1 MPLLRKQPFH
11 RQKIPEDLD
20 PEEEVFHCKITNE
33 IFRDYNAFFER
44 IILCNS
50 LVWSCAITGR
60 SGMTFQEAEECEE
73 KAKKNLATFQDS
85 LKKPLLFL
93 ATLTHRSRLNDL
105 NDDIFLFAKDRFFI
119 GETLDYVSGNQRNP
133 CKVIGVVPPR
143 EAKSKS
149 NGEVIVIEDSD
160 EDSNSTVSESKSQ
173 KKKKGGGIDPVKY
186 QYIVKIID
194 SSDIETVPAI
204 TLCRKRGLYSRDR
217 SKLFLKQHCAP
228 YDGLWKV
235 KEATVKK
242 LHLAAAKFE
251 DFFAGPLPE
260 FQVSAVKKKNN
271 AKRSLDVDEIDLD
284 LEEVP
289 AHSSKT
295 VRSNKG
301 QRIIAERQVAYS
313 HIPPSEDKVLMKEK
327 LKQQKI
333 DDKRKTLEEKE
344 AKKEEMRRQIE
355 VEKMRRKEVKDK
367 ERMKK
372 LEEKKRELELYKEW
386 SKPRDDLECDDLKEM
401 PEFVPVRTRVP
412 MELFGD
418 AVMILEFAHI
428 FKSIFDFK
436 QFFPKGFTWGMIE
449 SALVDHEP
457 DGPLCDLLQMLLC
470 ALFNL
475 QEEEA
480 DEYQELEKE
489 KDDSVKLNEEKDDDL
504 DEEQTTNEVIRS
516 ATIVAQFSQN
526 TLGMP
531 LRDTLLDQFTLSE
544 IVRIHLMSSGAKASN
559 KNARFRYQQRGGY
572 TCHDD
577 PGLELKLGD
586 PGLVKSLATKNVFD
600 LTPHEKAKVINTLI
614 QQILTFAMVRD
625 MIEESGEKLRIKK
638 YDLKQLQWA
647 EQRREREEQANRY
660 KKMMEEKAREQAR
673 RMQQLMAEQSGK
685 TTSSPEPEEKSSEQK
700 EVEKQKEH
708 ETDTRKKAEFAKK
721 EYEMLDEIMLL
732 QRMVSIYPIGRD
744 RLFRRYYFFSS
755 LNGLFIEDHELHVPA
770 AMLKPGVATAGAGS
784 KLKLLPELT
793 FQGENKE
800 NSKKSNGDDC
810 IVISDAE
817 SDVSEKKENVAKKEE
832 EMEVDG
838 GSESPPVLESEKPL
852 LGNKTQSQNPTW
864 AFIDTS
870 EHLEALIACLNTR
883 GFRECALRSA
893 LQELRSILD
902 HSLKDCPTDMLSLPE
917 DGGEEKARIQALAMT
932 RGISSKKAAQDAL
945 ILDKA
950 EVTMELNLRDAILDM
965 EDRIHVGALGTLK
978 VRNRSA
984 WRDAILHRHYDCQSD
999 DPLFMP
1005 PVKPHINGGHDVG
1018 GEISDVDFVARDLA
1032 KALVQIARG
1041 VEPRF
1046 MKDPLSK
1053 MTLRKRSHHL
1063 KIKRKRKMAK
1073 TQMVCSLVASLHKL
1087 KWSKVSRSL
1096 YERWEESLLS
1106 ATSLSQVYLHLAT
1119 LDKSII
1125 WAKST
1130 LETRCKLC
1138 RRKGDPEKML
1148 LCDGCDRGHH
1158 MYCLKPPMETV
1169 PVGDWFCSECRPKQ
1183 APRSPIRKGRR
1194 KTFMESEQE
1203 ESPDEAEEDEYEEEA
1218 DVTGQDDDDEEE
1230 LDDNDE
1236 SQDSDDRQFD
1246 EEDEV
1251 DDELKE
1257 NPDEDF
1263 CVGCKTPGMLICC
1276 DCCPRAYHLH
1286 CAKPPL
1292 KKVPKGK
1299 WMCQVCMGI
1308 DRTGKIKIG
1317 GGGRGGKIKGKGKST
1332 EKLKGKERRSG
1343 SSGKYTPNDNRLFS
1357 KKETPRASPVLGRPR
1372 KHPISLL
1379 GKETTKQAKTK
1390 KVKSLSR
1397 FSLDSLDDE
1406 NPMIR
1411 LMKPIMPS
1419 SKRANNQQQQLRT
1432 AEELINE
1439 LIKHEDAWPFLKPVD
1454 KKLVPD
1460 YYNVIKRP
1468 MDFGTIR
1475 NKIHAFTYQKP
1486 SEMLDDVR
1494 LIFNNCIEYNNRTSP
1509 EYKAYFRLCKYFDK
1523 RVKELSLLEDVPTP
1537 VKNNRGRVSV

>member
-1 MPLLRKQPFH
+1 MPLLRKQPFQ
-11 RQKIPEDLD
+11 RQKIPHDLD

-60 SGMTFQEAEECEE
+60 SGMTFQEAEECEQ
-73 KAKKNLATFQDS
+73 KAKRNLSTFQDS
-85 LKKPLLFL
+85 LKKPLLYL

-119 GETLDYVSGNQRNP
+119 GETLDYVGGSQRSP
-133 CKVIGVVPPR
+133 CKVTGVIPP
-143 EAKSKS
+143 KDVKQ
-149 NGEVIVIEDSD
+149 NGDIIVIDDSD
-160 EDSNSTVSESKSQ
+160 DDSNSTSGPKSQ
-173 KKKKGGGIDPVKY
+173 KKKKGSGIDPAKY
-186 QYIVKIID
+186 QYLIKLTET
-194 SSDIETVPAI
+194 SKMETVSAT

-217 SKLFLKQHCAP
+217 SKLFLKQHCGP
-228 YDGLWKV
+228 IDGLWKV
-235 KEATVKK
+235 KESTFKK
-242 LHLAAAKFE
+242 LNLGAATFE
-251 DFFAGPLPE
+251 DFFAGPPPE
-260 FQVSAVKKKNN
+260 FQVSSVKRKNN
-271 AKRSLDVDEIDLD
+271 VKRSFDDNELDFEDS
-284 LEEVP
+284 P
-289 AHSSKT
+289 TYSNKT
-295 VRSNKG
+295 LKNNKG
-301 QRIIAERQVAYS
+301 QKVSNEPQVEYVPLPVPEDRG
-313 HIPPSEDKVLMKEK
+313 HIKEK
-327 LKQQKI
+327 MKQQKL
-333 DDKRKTLEEKE
+333 DVKRKQIEEKE
-344 AKKEEMRRQIE
+344 AKKEELKRQIE
-355 VEKMRRKEVKDK
+355 AEKVRRKEEKEK

-372 LEEKKRELELYKEW
+372 LEEKRRELEMYKEW
-386 SKPRDDLECDDLKEM
+386 SRPRDDLECDDLKEM

-418 AVMILEFAHI
+418 AVMILEFSHI

-449 SALVDHEP
+449 SAIVDHEP

-480 DEYQELEKE
+480 DEYQELAKEKE
-489 KDDSVKLNEEKDDDL
+489 ENAKPNEDKDDDL
-504 DEEQTTNEVIRS
+504 DEELTTNEVIRS
-516 ATIVAQFSQN
+516 ATIMAQFSQN

-544 IVRIHLMSSGAKASN
+544 IVRIHLLSSGAKASN

-572 TCHDD
+572 TSHDD
-577 PGLELKLGD
+577 PGLELKLSD
-586 PGLVKSLATKNVFD
+586 PGLVKSLATTNVFD
-600 LTPHEKAKVINTLI
+600 LTPSEKVKIINTLI

-625 MIEESGEKLRIKK
+625 MIEENSEKLRLKK

-647 EQRREREEQANRY
+647 EQRREKEEQANRY
-660 KKMMEEKAREQAR
+660 KKMMEEKAKEQAR
-673 RMQQLMAEQSGK
+673 RMQQLVAEQSG
-685 TTSSPEPEEKSSEQK
+685 TAPENAMNSSDFEEKSFEQK
-700 EVEKQKEH
+700 EAEKQKEH
-708 ETDTRKKAEFAKK
+708 DMDMRKKAEFSKK
-721 EYEMLDEIMLL
+721 EFEMLDEIVNL
-732 QRMVSIYPIGRD
+732 QKMVSISPIGRD
-744 RLFRRYYFFSS
+744 RLFRRYYLFPS
-755 LNGLFIEDHELHVPA
+755 LSGLFIEDHELHVPA
-770 AMLKPGVATAGAGS
+770 CVLKPGAAGAGT
-784 KLKLLPELT
+784 K
-793 FQGENKE
+793 GENKE

-817 SDVSEKKENVAKKEE
+817 SDSSDVKEE
-832 EMEVDG
+832 DDSNRGNKSKNDTRMDT
-838 GSESPPVLESEKPL
+838 SEAPPVLESEDKPVPL
-852 LGNKTQSQNPTW
+852 QNPTW
-864 AFIDTS
+864 SFIDTP
-870 EHLEALIACLNTR
+870 EHLAALIACLNTR
-883 GFRECALRSA
+883 GFRECALRTA
-893 LQELRSILD
+893 LMELKSLLESI
-902 HSLKDCPTDMLSLPE
+902 LKDCPSDMLCLPE

-950 EVTMELNLRDAILDM
+950 ETTMELNLRDAILDM
-965 EDRIHVGALGTLK
+965 EDRIHVGGLGTLK
-978 VRNRSA
+978 IKNRTA
-984 WRDAILHRHYDCQSD
+984 WRDAILNRGYQCQTD

-1005 PVKPHINGGHDVG
+1005 SGKPHINGGEDVST
-1018 GEISDVDFVARDLA
+1018 ETQDVECVARDLA

-1046 MKDPLSK
+1046 MKDPLK
-1053 MTLRKRSHHL
+1053 EEET
-1063 KIKRKRKMAK
+1063 KRKKQSAQK
-1073 TQMVCSLVASLHKL
+1073 DKKKKDEEDHSDEESSG
-1087 KWSKVSRSL
+1087 SKSTRSL

-1119 LDKSII
+1119 LDKSIV

-1158 MYCLKPPMETV
+1158 MYCLKPPMEIV

-1183 APRSPIRKGRR
+1183 APRSPVRKGRR
-1194 KTFMESEQE
+1194 KTFLDS
-1203 ESPDEAEEDEYEEEA
+1203 EEDEPSQNEEENEYA
-1218 DVTGQDDDDEEE
+1218 DDTVTEQNDDDFEAEDDE
-1230 LDDNDE
+1230 D
-1236 SQDSDDRQFD
+1236 SQDSDDRLAED
-1246 EEDEV
+1246 DDDDDVDMELKDDPEEDV
-1251 DDELKE
+1251 
-1257 NPDEDF
+1257 

-1308 DRTGKIKIG
+1308 DRAGKIKIG
-1317 GGGRGGKIKGKGKST
+1317 SGGKGGKLKGKGKST
-1332 EKLKGKERRSG
+1332 DKVKTKDRKSG
-1343 SSGKYTPNDNRLFS
+1343 SSTKSTPTVGRPRKDSPRNSPILGRPP
-1357 KKETPRASPVLGRPR
+1357 KKNSLSSPVLGRPPK
-1372 KHPISLL
+1372 KHSLPL
-1379 GKETTKQAKTK
+1379 PDKQSPGETKPKRGRPK
-1390 KVKSLSR
+1390 SR
-1397 FSLDSLDDE
+1397 FSLDAADD
-1406 NPMIR
+1406 PDPIIR

-1419 SKRANNQQQQLRT
+1419 SKRANGQQQQLRA

-1439 LIKHEDAWPFLKPVD
+1439 LIKHEDSWPFLKPVD

-1475 NKIHAFTYQKP
+1475 NKIHAFTYKRP

-1494 LIFNNCIEYNNRTSP
+1494 QIFNNCIEYNNRNSP
-1509 EYKAYFRLCKYFDK
+1509 EYKAYFRLSKHFDK
-1523 RVKELSLLEDVPTP
+1523 RVRELSLHEDVETP
-1537 VKNNRGRVSV
+1537 GKNSKGRVSV